1 MSIVPISDQQSSI
14 SSPFSTDI
22 WNPFKNFPQ
31 EFPFS
36 RDFLDWDPFADFPFP
51 FHFPSFSREVFPSLE
66 SQVSWRETQ
75 KAHVYRAFLPGL
87 TKDQVIV
94 FIDDDK
100 MLQISSDDGKFMS
113 KFKLPES
120 AITDQV
126 KASMDHGMLTVTVA
140 KEIAPRS
147 NVRVVEI
154 TG

>member
-1 MSIVPISDQQSSI
+1 MSIVPISDRQVTI
-14 SSPFSTDI
+14 SSPFKD
-22 WNPFKNFPQ
+22 FPQ

-36 RDFLDWDPFADFPFP
+36 LDLLDWDPFADFPFP
-51 FHFPSFSREVFPSLE
+51 FPFRFPSFSQEIFPSLE

-75 KAHVYRAFLPGL
+75 KAHVFRAFLPGL

-154 TG
+154 TE